1 VIRGVL
7 LDLDGTLLDTAGDLA
22 AAANR
27 MLAALRLPSRTSEE
41 VSTYIGKGIVRLVE
55 RCLTGE
61 LERRAKPELLD
72 RAVALFSRAYDEE
85 SGRHSR
91 VYPGVLEGLD
101 ALSAAGLVLACVTN
115 KAQRFTLPLLE
126 KMGLDNRFA
135 AVVCGDSVARG
146 KPDPLPY
153 VYACGRLA
161 LHSYEAMV
169 VGDSEN
175 DVIAARAAG
184 IPVVCVAYGYTEG
197 KPVNSLGAD
206 AIIADLRAL
215 PELLRRKARSLD

>member
-1 VIRGVL
+1 VL
-7 LDLDGTLLDTAGDLA
+7 FDLDGTLLDTAGDLA

-27 MLAALRLPSRTSEE
+27 MLAALRLPPRTPQE

-61 LERRAKPELLD
+61 LERRADPALLE
-72 RAVALFSRAYDEE
+72 RAVELFSRAYDEE
-85 SGRHSR
+85 SGRHTR
-91 VYPGVLEGLD
+91 VFPGVAQALD
-101 ALSAAGLVLACVTN
+101 ALAADGLLLACVTN

-126 KMGLDNRFA
+126 RMGLASRFA
-135 AVVCGDSVARG
+135 AVVCGDAVARG

-153 VYACGRLA
+153 LYACQRLG
-161 LHSYEAMV
+161 LQPKEAIV

-197 KPVNSLGAD
+197 KPVESLGAD
-206 AIIADLRAL
+206 AVIPDLRD
-215 PELLRRKARSLD
+215 LLRRMT